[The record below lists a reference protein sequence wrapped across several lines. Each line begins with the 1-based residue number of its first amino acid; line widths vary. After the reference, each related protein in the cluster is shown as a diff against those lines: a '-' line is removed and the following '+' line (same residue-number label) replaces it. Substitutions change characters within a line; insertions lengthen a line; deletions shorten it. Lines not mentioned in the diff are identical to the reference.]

1 MNYRHLRYFWMA
13 ARRGGIGRAS
23 QELHLTPQ
31 TLSGQIQQLEQ
42 ALGTALFR
50 KSGRR
55 LELTD
60 DGQLA
65 LRFADAIFALGGELE
80 ASIRMTPGAGRR
92 VPFRV
97 GVTDAV
103 PRSVAYRLP
112 PPATPL
118 RVPVRIVN
126 RTGRLEALLS
136 DLAVHRVDL
145 VIADAEIPPG
155 VSVRAF
161 NHLLGR
167 SGISFF
173 AAPALSRH
181 AKGRFPQNLPLL
193 MPGPDTAVAGRLR
206 RWLESRALSMRIV
219 GEFDDSALMKAFGQ
233 HGQGAFV
240 APTVLRRHIEARY
253 GVKCLGSTAEIVE
266 EFFAISIERRIKH
279 PCVAAI
285 TDAARDVLFAYT
297 IPRLGSARRIAESPG
312 VTRGPR
318 TASSSP
324 SPS

>member
-103 PRSVAYRLP
+103 PRSVAYRLLQ
-112 PPATPL
+112 PATTL

-145 VIADAEIPPG
+145 VIADAAIPPG

-173 AAPALSRH
+173 AAPALCRQ
-181 AKGRFPQNLPLL
+181 AKGRFPQNLQNMPLL

-206 RWLESRALSMRIV
+206 HWLEGRSLCPRIV

-240 APTVLRRHIEARY
+240 APTVLRKHIEARY

-285 TDAARDVLFAYT
+285 TDAARDVLFA
-297 IPRLGSARRIAESPG
+297 
-312 VTRGPR
+312 
-318 TASSSP
+318 
-324 SPS
+324 

>member
-13 ARRGGIGRAS
+13 AHRGGIGRAA

-42 ALGTALFR
+42 TLGTALFR

-60 DGQLA
+60 DGRLA
-65 LRFADAIFALGGELE
+65 LRFADTIFALGGELE
-80 ASIRMTPGAGRR
+80 ASIRVTPGSGHR
-92 VPFRV
+92 VSFRV

-103 PRSVAYRLP
+103 PKSVAYRLLR
-112 PPATPL
+112 PATAL
-118 RVPVRIVN
+118 RDPVRIVN

-145 VIADAEIPPG
+145 VIADAGIPPG
-155 VSVRAF
+155 ISVRAF

-173 AAPALSRH
+173 AAPALFRQ
-181 AKGRFPQNLPLL
+181 AKGRFPQNLQNMPLL

-206 RWLESRALSMRIV
+206 HWLERSSLSLRVV
-219 GEFDDSALMKAFGQ
+219 GEFDDGALMKAFGQ
-233 HGQGAFV
+233 HGQGVFL

-253 GVKCLGSTAEIVE
+253 GVQCLGSTAEIVE
-266 EFFAISIERRIKH
+266 EFFAISVERRIKH

-285 TDAARDVLFAYT
+285 TDAARDVLFA
-297 IPRLGSARRIAESPG
+297 
-312 VTRGPR
+312 
-318 TASSSP
+318 
-324 SPS
+324 